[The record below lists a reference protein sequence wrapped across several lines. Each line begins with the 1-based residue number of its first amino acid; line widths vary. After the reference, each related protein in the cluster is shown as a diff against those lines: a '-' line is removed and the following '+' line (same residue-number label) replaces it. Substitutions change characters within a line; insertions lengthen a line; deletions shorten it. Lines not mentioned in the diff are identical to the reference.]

1 MEEMKD
7 LGLEEGVTAGRV
19 EVRLRQCTVK
29 LINFLAKMVA

>member
-1 MEEMKD
+1 MKEGSRTVEEMKD

-29 LINFLAKMVA
+29 